1 MWSEARKARL
11 VRVLKRLMVPGV
23 RLLPFT
29 VCVIDGVGEGGR
41 LEVRS
46 SSCISGA
53 GLFRPRLFSRV
64 KLLRNGSK
72 LNITD
77 DVSSTTVDS
86 SGGAEL
92 GSEEQWADAMGVGM
106 WVGGGGKSR
115 QRLVSSALGLTRDER

>member
-1 MWSEARKARL
+1 MRSEARKACL

-29 VCVIDGVGEGGR
+29 VCVIEGAEEGGR
-41 LEVRS
+41 LEDRS
-46 SSCISGA
+46 SSCISDA
-53 GLFRPRLFSRV
+53 GFRIRLFSRT
-64 KLLRNGSK
+64 KSLRNGSK
-72 LNITD
+72 LNIAD
-77 DVSSTTVDS
+77 DVSSTAVDS
-86 SGGAEL
+86 SRGAEL